1 MSKLNRRQARCMN
14 AIGNALKHL
23 RKKESPDEL
32 LAVLED
38 RFLSAG
44 GILESS
50 TPLLVSAGLVEAEAQ
65 LFDLIPDLTRHVTR
79 MKFGDRPV
87 ISHLGVA
94 GEYLKTLYIG
104 VPIEQFYALYLNAS
118 GRLIQ
123 CKLLQKG
130 SVDEAPFYLDQVLQ
144 DVILTGADAL
154 VLSHN
159 HPGGTA
165 RPSKADIRCT
175 LNAISALYSLGV
187 PLLDHI
193 IIADGQAVSLRENAF
208 VPVALWINQD
218 PSSALLRNWLQHP

>member
-1 MSKLNRRQARCMN
+1 MN
-14 AIGNALKHL
+14 AIEDAMRHL
-23 RKKESPDEL
+23 RKKESPDAL
-32 LAVLED
+32 LAVLKD

-44 GILESS
+44 GILESA
-50 TPLLVSAGLVEAEAQ
+50 TPQLVSAGLTEPEAQ

-79 MKFGDRPV
+79 MKFGERPV
-87 ISHLGVA
+87 INRLSVA
-94 GEYLKTLYIG
+94 GEYLKTLYTG

-144 DVILTGADAL
+144 DVILTGAEAI

-159 HPGGTA
+159 HPGGTL
-165 RPSKADIRCT
+165 RPSKADLRCT
-175 LNAISALYSLGV
+175 LNAISALYSLNV

-193 IIADGQAVSLRENAF
+193 IIADDQAVSLRDNAF
-208 VPVALWINQD
+208 VPIALWINQD
-218 PSSALLRNWLQHP
+218 PSSALLRNWLQNP